1 MFAPPTSPPA
11 ALPPPAPW
19 SRAAYTSRRAR
30 PSTRAQRTARPPA
43 HSRGNPDSA
52 RNRSRLSPTRPK
64 MLPGRTILR
73 RERKSDCAESG
84 GLPDQGTIPSAN
96 THLQR
101 QSPAEAG
108 LCRDQ
113 EVESPVS
120 APKARLPMT
129 HLCHLSSRRRRALA
143 RGTRVFVLRKG
154 RGLWAFRSRAGSICR
169 LARQSAPGQPRVSL
183 TGSSGYS
190 RRDMRGPGS
199 QALRHS

>member
-108 LCRDQ
+108 LCRSRPGGGIPSVGSEGTSAYDTSMSSLIAT
-113 EVESPVS
+113 SPR
-120 APKARLPMT
+120 AGAGYARL
-129 HLCHLSSRRRRALA
+129 
-143 RGTRVFVLRKG
+143 
-154 RGLWAFRSRAGSICR
+154 RSQKRAGVVGVP
-169 LARQSAPGQPRVSL
+169 LAGGVNLQVGPAV
-183 TGSSGYS
+183 SSGPTSCLSY
-190 RRDMRGPGS
+190 GFLGLLPP
-199 QALRHS
+199 